1 MNRAGNRSVAR
12 MPYAALLVRGI
23 RDGDVFQI
31 LNNRTHLI
39 RMRWLIHNSDLLHG
53 QQSSD
58 DAEEFLSVLLRPEI
72 YIESVKLIQVLCFI
86 SRVKGRQIPFL
97 CINGARAVALP
108 AEAINGYREQTW
120 VSVRVVDVDSVQ
132 V

>member
-1 MNRAGNRSVAR
+1 MCSPVKHF
-12 MPYAALLVRGI
+12 L
-23 RDGDVFQI
+23 I
-31 LNNRTHLI
+31 LNTNHFQYSGRLPVVPAH
-39 RMRWLIHNSDLLHG
+39 LLHG

-86 SRVKGRQIPFL
+86 SRVKGRQMPFL